1 MARQYVAHDLR
12 MRQRNV
18 LRVPRLGREAKADRA
33 VGRQPSRTG
42 FQGPDADFWPLQV
55 LQDSNRAADV
65 TFDGANGVKTP
76 LVVVVSAVA
85 KVQPEHV
92 GTSIEQRTNQF
103 RA

>member
-1 MARQYVAHDLR
+1 MARQYVAHDLP

-18 LRVPRLGREAKADRA
+18 LRVPRLGRQMKADRA
-33 VGRQPSRTG
+33 VGRQLSRTG
-42 FQGPDADFWPLQV
+42 FQGPYADFRPLQV

-76 LVVVVSAVA
+76 LVVVMSAVA
-85 KVQPEHV
+85 EVQPEHI
-92 GTSIEQRTNQF
+92 GSGIEQRTNHF